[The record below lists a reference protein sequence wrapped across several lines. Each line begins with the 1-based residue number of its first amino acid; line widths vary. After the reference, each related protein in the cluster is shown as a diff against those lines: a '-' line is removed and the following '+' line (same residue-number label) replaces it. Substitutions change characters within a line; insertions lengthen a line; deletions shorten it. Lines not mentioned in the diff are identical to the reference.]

1 MSTPDPEVPDRFD
14 PRYPG
19 ALGRHSSDTQ
29 PIPVGDPPAPAEG
42 ALPDASASPVAAPPA
57 APARPGSK
65 ALRSWIIGAIAVLI
79 LAGAAVSYLRGP
91 GSGAPSSHAAPD
103 IPPSLR
109 PYYDRAQEGDAS
121 AMRMLGTM
129 YYNGLNVPQN
139 SREGIR
145 WFRKAAAA
153 GSVAAQKDL
162 EQLNLAPEGPGLA
175 PERPDPAREPPAKP
189 QP

>member
-1 MSTPDPEVPDRFD
+1 VGEPAVPTEGVL
-14 PRYPG
+14 PG
-19 ALGRHSSDTQ
+19 AAG
-29 PIPVGDPPAPAEG
+29 APE
-42 ALPDASASPVAAPPA
+42 AAT
-57 APARPGSK
+57 PARPGSK

-109 PYYDRAQEGDAS
+109 PYYDRAQDGDAS

-162 EQLNLAPEGPGLA
+162 EQLNLAPERPDLAPERPDLA
-175 PERPDPAREPPAKP
+175 PERPDPAPERPEPPA

>member
-1 MSTPDPEVPDRFD
+1 MSTPDPEIPDRFD
-14 PRYPG
+14 PRSPRV
-19 ALGRHSSDTQ
+19 LGPHGSDTQ
-29 PIPVGDPPAPAEG
+29 PIPVGDPPVPVEG
-42 ALPDASASPVAAPPA
+42 ALPGASGSPVAAPPE

-65 ALRSWIIGAIAVLI
+65 ALRSWIIGGIAVLI
-79 LAGAAVSYLRGP
+79 LAGAAASYLRGP
-91 GSGAPSSHAAPD
+91 GSGAPSSPAAPD

-129 YYNGLNVPQN
+129 YYNGLNVRQN
-139 SREGIR
+139 SREGIRWFRKAVR

-162 EQLNLAPEGPGLA
+162 EQLNLAPVRPDLA
-175 PERPDPAREPPAKP
+175 PEAPAKP
-189 QP
+189 